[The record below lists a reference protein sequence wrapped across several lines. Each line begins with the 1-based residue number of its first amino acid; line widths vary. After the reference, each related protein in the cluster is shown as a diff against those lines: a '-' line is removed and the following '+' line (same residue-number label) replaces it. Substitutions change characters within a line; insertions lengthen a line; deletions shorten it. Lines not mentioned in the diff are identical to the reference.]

1 MLKRF
6 AATVA
11 AVAGARTERLR
22 DAPTVLTSQQVHFV
36 LIALAAFVLYWLS
49 SVIVAARDGTT
60 HFAADTWFYAELA
73 QDDVFSRIA
82 DNYHLDRILRF
93 HPTTMV
99 LAAGWMKMVAPLTPL
114 VAPAYLLK
122 AMFGLVGA
130 VGVWAALWAFAA
142 VVPRRHVIF
151 LGAIYASSLSVW
163 YFSSLEESKI
173 VSATLVAL
181 YIAAYLHLRKRWTTR
196 GAVLLTV
203 ILLLACL
210 NETIAVF
217 LVAIPAVDT
226 LVQRGWDL
234 RHGWWV
240 ACHALA
246 GPIAFAVLEGIM
258 RGRTGPAGTD
268 PEGANHFSM
277 LVHYISQNQY
287 SAESLYEFGIRW
299 LFFSVAAP
307 SPTARYD
314 ADASVNFGGDFEP
327 LLANYLSSPVSAAL
341 VVLFCAMLV
350 VGMLPRYREKG
361 PTACMPGVLLALAA
375 YALLRGAF
383 FLVFIPHECI
393 LFSASAVLAHLLLI
407 TIPFAASSFPWK
419 QHVLAGFAALLF
431 ITNLTFIIGQ

>member
-6 AATVA
+6 AGTA
-11 AVAGARTERLR
+11 AVANAPAESQS
-22 DAPTVLTSQQVHFV
+22 DAPTLLTSRQVHFV

-49 SVIVAARDGTT
+49 SVVVAARDGTT

-73 QDDVFSRIA
+73 QGDVFSRIA
-82 DNYHLDRILRF
+82 DNYHLDRIFRF
-93 HPTTMV
+93 HPTTLV

-114 VAPAYLLK
+114 VAPPHLLK
-122 AMFGLVGA
+122 GMFALVGA

-142 VVPRRHVIF
+142 VAPRRHVML

-181 YIAAYLHLRKRWTTR
+181 YIATYLHLRERWTTR

-210 NETIAVF
+210 NETVAVF
-217 LVAIPAVDT
+217 LLAIPVVDT

-234 RHGWWV
+234 RHGWWI

-246 GPIAFAVLEGIM
+246 SPVAIAVLEGIM
-258 RGRTGPAGTD
+258 RGRTGPAGAD

-277 LVHYISQNQY
+277 LAHYISQNQY
-287 SAESLYEFGIRW
+287 TAASLYEFGIRW

-307 SPTARYD
+307 SPTARHD
-314 ADASVNFGGDFEP
+314 ADASVNYGGDFEP
-327 LLANYLSSPVSAAL
+327 LLANYLSSPVSTAL
-341 VVLFCAMLV
+341 VILFGVMLLVSVL
-350 VGMLPRYREKG
+350 PQYRGK
-361 PTACMPGVLLALAA
+361 AAAYVPGVLLALAA

-383 FLVFIPHECI
+383 FLIFIPYECM
-393 LFSASAVLAHLLLI
+393 LFSASAVLTHLLLVA
-407 TIPFAASSFPWK
+407 IPFAASSFPWK
-419 QHVLAGFAALLF
+419 QHVLAGVAALLF
-431 ITNLTFIIGQ
+431 ITNLTFIIGR

>member
-6 AATVA
+6 AGTA
-11 AVAGARTERLR
+11 AVASARTERQG
-22 DAPTVLTSQQVHFV
+22 DAPTLLTSRQVHFV
-36 LIALAAFVLYWLS
+36 LIASAAFVLYWFS
-49 SVIVAARDGTT
+49 SLVVAARDGTT

-73 QDDVFSRIA
+73 QGEVFSRVA

-93 HPTTMV
+93 HPTTVV
-99 LAAGWMKMVAPLTPL
+99 LAAGWMKVVAPLTPL
-114 VAPAYLLK
+114 VAPPHLLK
-122 AMFGLVGA
+122 AMFAFVGA

-142 VVPRRHVIF
+142 IVPRRHVML

-181 YIAAYLHLRKRWTTR
+181 YIATYLHLRERWTTR

-234 RHGWWV
+234 RHGCWI

-246 GPIAFAVLEGIM
+246 GPVAFAVLEGIM
-258 RGRTGPAGTD
+258 RGRSGPAGTD

-277 LVHYISQNQY
+277 LVYYISQSQHT
-287 SAESLYEFGIRW
+287 AASLYEFVIRW

-314 ADASVNFGGDFEP
+314 ADASVHYGGDFEP

-350 VGMLPRYREKG
+350 VSVLPRYREKG
-361 PTACMPGVLLALAA
+361 ATACMPGVLLALAA

-393 LFSASAVLAHLLLI
+393 LFSASVVLAHLLLI

-431 ITNLTFIIGQ
+431 ITNLTFIVGR